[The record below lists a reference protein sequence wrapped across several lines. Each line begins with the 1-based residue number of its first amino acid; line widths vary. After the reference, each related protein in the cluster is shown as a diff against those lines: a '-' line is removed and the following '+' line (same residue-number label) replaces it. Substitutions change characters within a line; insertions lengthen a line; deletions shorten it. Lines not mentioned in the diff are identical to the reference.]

1 MKVIISLLSN
11 AGILVGIISMI
22 GLILQKKSAD
32 EVFKGTT
39 KTIIGFMIF
48 NIGSSAISG
57 TLGNFNKLFQTGF
70 EIEGV
75 VTQVEAATAL
85 AQDKFGTIVAIV
97 MIIGFAM
104 NLFFARFTKFKNIFL
119 TGQHSLYFA
128 CVLTLVLKAF
138 NVSDVVTIICG
149 GIILGFSAA
158 SLPSLCQNYM
168 NKITG
173 SDSLAIGHYNHM
185 GYALS
190 GFIGSKIGDPEK
202 STENFKFPKWLS
214 IFRDFLMS
222 IAIVMIVLFY
232 VAAIAAGREAT
243 QELAGSAHWLV
254 FPLLQGL
261 QFTAGMS
268 VLITGVRMFISE
280 ITAAFVVISEKYIP
294 NSRPAVDC
302 PAVFPF
308 APTAVILGFISAY
321 AAGLVAM
328 GFMILFKS
336 PIIMIPAASIAFFS
350 GGTAGVFGNA
360 TGGWKGC
367 IAGSFIVG
375 ILLVTLPLLLY
386 PIFADMG
393 IVGASFPNIDYNIIG
408 TILYKITEFITSIV
422 H

>member
-11 AGILVGIISMI
+11 AGILVGLISMI

-32 EVFKGTT
+32 DVFKGTA
-39 KTIIGFMIF
+39 KTIIGFMVF

-57 TLGNFNKLFQTGF
+57 TLSNFNILFQKGF
-70 EIEGV
+70 GIEGV

-85 AQDKFGTIVAIV
+85 AQNQFGTIVAIV

-158 SLPSLCQNYM
+158 SLPSLCQKYM

-173 SDSLAIGHYNHM
+173 SDSLAIGHYNHI

-190 GFIGSKIGDPEK
+190 GFIGSKIGDSEK

-222 IAIVMIVLFY
+222 IAIVMIIIFY
-232 VAAIAAGREAT
+232 IATIAAGREAT
-243 QELAGSAHWLV
+243 QELAGSTHWLV

-280 ITAAFVVISEKYIP
+280 ITAAFVAISEKYIP

-321 AAGLVAM
+321 VAGLVAM
-328 GFMILFKS
+328 GVMILFKS

-367 IAGSFIVG
+367 IAGSFVVG
-375 ILLVTLPLLLY
+375 ILLVSLPLLLY
-386 PIFADMG
+386 PIFAEMG

>member
-1 MKVIISLLSN
+1 MKIIISLLSN

-32 EVFKGTT
+32 EVFKGTA

-70 EIEGV
+70 GIQGV

-168 NKITG
+168 NRITG

-190 GFIGSKIGDPEK
+190 GFIGSKIGDPEE

-328 GFMILFKS
+328 GFMILFNS

-408 TILYKITEFITSIV
+408 TILYKITEFITSIF

>member
-32 EVFKGTT
+32 EVFKGTA

-48 NIGSSAISG
+48 NIGSSAIAG

-70 EIEGV
+70 GIEGV

-350 GGTAGVFGNA
+350 GGTAGVFGNS

-393 IVGASFPNIDYNIIG
+393 IVGASFPNVDYNIIG